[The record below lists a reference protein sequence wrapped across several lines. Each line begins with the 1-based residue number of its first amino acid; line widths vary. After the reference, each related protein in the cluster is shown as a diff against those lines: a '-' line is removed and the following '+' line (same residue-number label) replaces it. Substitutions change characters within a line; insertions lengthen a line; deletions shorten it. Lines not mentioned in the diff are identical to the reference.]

1 MTETARTFPAL
12 GPGEHVCWLVR
23 TADEFARGTG
33 VFLDRGAAR
42 GDKTLIIGPRPDVA
56 RRHRSPAVTF
66 VDPGEPRREAEGRA
80 ARGAARWHEAGA
92 GALSGPADL
101 ADPAGPRDPNGLQ
114 VLSSTASRAVPAVIP
129 APADPVTANAAMLSM
144 VRREV
149 LLADLEGFRG
159 LRVLAQMEAIAA
171 PDCGLQELAAG
182 NAASVVCAYRQDFW
196 EPSLLRDLTAV
207 HLRHVGA
214 GLHTAGFRVTYAG
227 SGGWALDGVVDLDG
241 ARAFAA
247 LLRAVLI
254 RGGQVRLCFAA
265 LELIDAAG
273 LRVLREAV
281 VAVPGASVRI
291 EGANDTVLKAWTMS
305 GYADAGLPVELA
317 T

>member
-1 MTETARTFPAL
+1 VDGVEMTETAQTFPVL

-33 VFLDRGAAR
+33 VFLDHGAAL
-42 GDKTLIIGPRPDVA
+42 GDKTLIIGTRTKVA
-56 RRHRSPAVTF
+56 RHHRSPAVTF
-66 VDPGEPRREAEGRA
+66 IDPSAPRREARA
-80 ARGAARWHEAGA
+80 AQGRGDATASEPH
-92 GALSGPADL
+92 
-101 ADPAGPRDPNGLQ
+101 DPNGLQ
-114 VLSSTASRAVPAVIP
+114 VLHAADSVTGPTGTIVPTSPISVNS
-129 APADPVTANAAMLSM
+129 VVLSM

-149 LLADLEGFRG
+149 RLADLEGFRG

-171 PDCGLQELAAG
+171 PDCGLEELVEHELGLQEFAAG

-196 EPSLLRDLTAV
+196 KPSLLRDLTTV

-214 GLHTAGFRVTYAG
+214 GLHAAGFRVAYAG
-227 SGGWALDGVVDLDG
+227 AGGWALDGVVDMDG

-247 LLRAVLI
+247 LLRAVLT
-254 RGGQVRLCFAA
+254 RGGQVRLCCAA

-281 VAVPGASVRI
+281 IAVPGASVRI
-291 EGANDTVLKAWTMS
+291 EDANDTVRKAWMMS
-305 GYADAGLPVELA
+305 GYADAGLPVELV